1 MKSILSVS
9 KKKIKVKISDE
20 SKKVP
25 CIIFNDQ
32 ADYSGKF
39 KLLRNYNETNLS

>member
-9 KKKIKVKISDE
+9 KKKVKIFDE

-25 CIIFNDQ
+25 SIIFNDQ

-39 KLLRNYNETNLS
+39 KHLRNYNETNLS